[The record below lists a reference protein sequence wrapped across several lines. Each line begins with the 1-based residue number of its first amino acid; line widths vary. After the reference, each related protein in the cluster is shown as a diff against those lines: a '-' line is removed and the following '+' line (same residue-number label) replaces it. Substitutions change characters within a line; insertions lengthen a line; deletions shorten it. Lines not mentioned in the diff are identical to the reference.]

1 MAPHEPPV
9 VFVDNYIKLLADGN
23 PETFQKILDM
33 KVGVFRYVS
42 SSYLFSLLIH
52 PLCKGSVYFLLLYF
66 DCFVCLCFWGW
77 GGYVSPGSEAQRA
90 EQHAGALQ
98 AEVTHP
104 ALRKR
109 RRPLPVL
116 QRPHPWAGVLPHPQA
131 GEAHQEEAVIGRP
144 WERTRTERF
153 NYKKIQTSN
162 EATSSPATVPLVM
175 NFCIFFFLTTLLS
188 SQLHTIT
195 CTQKTLN

>member
-77 GGYVSPGSEAQRA
+77 GGTCLQGLKRSEQSSMLELFRQRLPTPPSGSDAGPSLSFSA
-90 EQHAGALQ
+90 PTPEQ
-98 AEVTHP
+98 ESSRI
-104 ALRKR
+104 RKLEKLIKKR
-109 RRPLPVL
+109 LWSAVRGRGRELNVLTTKKSKPQMKQLPRL
-116 QRPHPWAGVLPHPQA
+116 QRFRSSW
-131 GEAHQEEAVIGRP
+131 
-144 WERTRTERF
+144 
-153 NYKKIQTSN
+153 TS
-162 EATSSPATVPLVM
+162 V
-175 NFCIFFFLTTLLS
+175 FFSF
-188 SQLHTIT
+188 
-195 CTQKTLN
+195 